1 MNPRKFVTAPSRGGG
16 KAAKQATSSKGASKT
31 KNSANVNVTLRK
43 PPQAPSSTSITLPP
57 EFSVSVLKSELEEY
71 VQEMVKAQTFSA
83 IEAAA
88 ESVVRAK
95 VEEEARIALEGML
108 AKMEAVKADLDSV
121 KADLASVKT
130 NELGGTAASTESLR
144 ATVESIGDKVG
155 VFAARFDLTETSQ
168 AERARAHETLSK
180 KVASFESQLSGV
192 CDRLENFE
200 KLGLVAILH
209 SIEARLSVVETKAE
223 AANAT
228 AEAAS
233 ATAEECTK
241 QSELRA
247 KRHET
252 DVEQK
257 IAAMIQEKIAE
268 IEEEKRT
275 IKKNRELIKRIL
287 SQIGDDISPEVKS
300 LRKEVNTISELFV
313 QKGLVA

>member
-57 EFSVSVLKSELEEY
+57 EFSVSMLKSELEEY
-71 VQEMVKAQTFSA
+71 VQEMVKAQTLSA

-108 AKMEAVKADLDSV
+108 AKMEAVKADLE
-121 KADLASVKT
+121 SVKT
-130 NELGGTAASTESLR
+130 NELAGTTASIESLR
-144 ATVESIGDKVG
+144 ADVESVGDKVG
-155 VFAARFDLTETSQ
+155 VLTARFDLTEASQ

-209 SIEARLSVVETKAE
+209 SIEARLSAVEAKAGAANATAK

-228 AEAAS
+228 AE
-233 ATAEECTK
+233 ECTM

-247 KRHET
+247 KRHAT

-257 IAAMIQEKIAE
+257 IAEMIQEKIAA

-313 QKGLVA
+313 QKVSVA

>member
-1 MNPRKFVTAPSRGGG
+1 MNPRKFVTAPSRGSG
-16 KAAKQATSSKGASKT
+16 KAGKQSTSSKGVSKT
-31 KNSANVNVTLRK
+31 KNSTNGNVTVRK

-57 EFSVSVLKSELEEY
+57 EFSVSMLKSELEEY
-71 VQEMVKAQTFSA
+71 VQETFKAQTFSA
-83 IEAAA
+83 IETVA
-88 ESVVRAK
+88 ESVVQAK

-108 AKMEAVKADLDSV
+108 AKMEAVKVDLES
-121 KADLASVKT
+121 LKT
-130 NELGGTAASTESLR
+130 NEVASTTKSIESLR
-144 ATVESIGDKVG
+144 AGVESVGDKVG
-155 VFAARFDLTETSQ
+155 VLTARFHSIETSQ
-168 AERARAHETLSK
+168 AERARAREALSE
-180 KVASFESQLSGV
+180 KVASFESQLSGI
-192 CDRLENFE
+192 CDRLEVIE
-200 KLGLVAILH
+200 KLGHVALLH
-209 SIEARLSVVETKAE
+209 SIEARLSVVEAKAE
-223 AANAT
+223 AAN
-228 AEAAS
+228 

-268 IEEEKRT
+268 TEEEKRT

-313 QKGLVA
+313 QKVSVA